1 MADPQLLTDLRL
13 DLIDNRALSIYRV
26 GEARRRLTSG
36 GRGVRVRDFA
46 LATGRQ
52 NLAQALIAR
61 LLTPQGELAALGH
74 PSYGSRLHEV
84 IGQPNTETTRNLAR
98 LFVIDA
104 VKQER
109 RVAEIVAIEVTPHPV
124 ERVLVLIAL
133 EVLPVGED
141 TVLAVRVQL
150 EL

>member
-1 MADPQLLTDLRL
+1 MAEAHLLTDLRL

-26 GEARRRLTSG
+26 GEERRRLSSG

-46 LATGRQ
+46 RISGRR
-52 NLAQALIAR
+52 NLGQALVAR
-61 LLTPQGELAALGH
+61 LLTPRGELAALGH
-74 PSYGSRLHEV
+74 PGYGSRLHEV
-84 IGQPNTETTRNLAR
+84 IGQPNTDTTRNLAR

-109 RVAEIVAIEVTPHPV
+109 RVAEIVSIDVAPHPV
-124 ERVLVLIAL
+124 ERVLILIAL
-133 EVLPVGED
+133 EVLPVGEEA
-141 TVLAVRVQL
+141 VLAVRLQL